1 MAGGFRDG
9 NGALQFG
16 TIGGNFTNGNGAIQF
31 GAPGSNGPWT
41 SK

>member
-1 MAGGFRDG
+1 MGGGFRDG

-16 TIGGNFTNGNGAIQF
+16 TIGGNFTDGRGIIQF